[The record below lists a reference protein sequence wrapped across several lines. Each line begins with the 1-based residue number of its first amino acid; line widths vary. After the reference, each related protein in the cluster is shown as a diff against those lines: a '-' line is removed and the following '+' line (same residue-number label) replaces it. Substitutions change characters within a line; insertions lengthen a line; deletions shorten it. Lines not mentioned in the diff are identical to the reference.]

1 MAIVDC
7 RWAQDLNDLRGQ
19 RTRLLGDC
27 LLGSSFL
34 CYVGAF
40 SWEFR
45 REMIYDMWWNDIT
58 KREIP
63 VSKPFRLETLLTN
76 DVEISKYVMFCSH
89 RVCVPVAYLG
99 FCNESQ
105 TESFLPSLPSCL
117 FRLFSICISISTLF
131 ISSPSLPHIFIHM
144 ERTNKH
150 ARPVTVD
157 LQ

>member
-76 DVEISKYVMFCSH
+76 DVEISKYVIGRHF
-89 RVCVPVAYLG
+89 VATMSA
-99 FCNESQ
+99 CQ
-105 TESFLPSLPSCL
+105 
-117 FRLFSICISISTLF
+117 
-131 ISSPSLPHIFIHM
+131 
-144 ERTNKH
+144 
-150 ARPVTVD
+150 
-157 LQ
+157 